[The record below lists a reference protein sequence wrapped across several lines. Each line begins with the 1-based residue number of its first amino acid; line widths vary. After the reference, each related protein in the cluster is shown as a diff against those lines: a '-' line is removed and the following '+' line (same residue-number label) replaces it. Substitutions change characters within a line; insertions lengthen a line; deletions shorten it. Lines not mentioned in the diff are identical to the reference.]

1 MAFTNVDKFPDGTQT
16 ARDSS
21 YFENSLTLQ
30 YGNCLQKIIGIKA
43 ES

>member
-30 YGNCLQKIIGIKA
+30 KQLSYGK
-43 ES
+43 